1 MDSNDT
7 DTQATTDL
15 SQLRRQARQR
25 FVGAAVLVLVA
36 VIALPFVLDT
46 KPRPVS
52 ADMAIEMQA
61 PAAMAPAPISTP
73 TPTPTPTPAP
83 APVPPAAAPDKPIQ
97 SATPAD
103 APKSELSKPEPAK
116 TASEAASAKTD
127 DGARAAAL
135 LNGATGYQIQAGSF
149 TDKTMLAA
157 VQAKLDKA
165 GFQNYTQDAIAKDG
179 TAHTRIRLGPFA
191 TQAEANNVAARIG
204 KLGIKTIVIKP

>member
-7 DTQATTDL
+7 DISTTTDL

-25 FVGAAVLVLVA
+25 FVGAAVLVLIA

-52 ADMAIEMQA
+52 ADIAIEMQA
-61 PAAMAPAPISTP
+61 PAATVPVPAPA
-73 TPTPTPTPAP
+73 PTPAP
-83 APVPPAAAPDKPIQ
+83 VPTPVPQTAVPDKPIQ
-97 SATPAD
+97 QDVTPAE
-103 APKSELSKPEPAK
+103 APKPESPKPEPTKA
-116 TASEAASAKTD
+116 D

-135 LNGATGYQIQAGSF
+135 LNGTGYQIQAGSF
-149 TDKTMLAA
+149 TDKEKLAA

-165 GFQNYTQDAIAKDG
+165 GLQSYTQEAIAKDG

-191 TQAEANNVAARIG
+191 TQQEANVVAARLG
-204 KLGIKTIVIKP
+204 KLGIKTIVLKP

>member
-7 DTQATTDL
+7 ETQATTDL

-25 FVGAAVLVLVA
+25 FVGAAVLVLIA
-36 VIALPFVLDT
+36 VITLPFVLDT

-52 ADMAIEMQA
+52 ANMAIEIQA
-61 PAAMAPAPISTP
+61 PAATAPAPISTP
-73 TPTPTPTPAP
+73 TPAP
-83 APVPPAAAPDKPIQ
+83 APTPVPQTTAPDKPIEQ
-97 SATPAD
+97 ATTPAE
-103 APKSELSKPEPAK
+103 APKPELEVP
-116 TASEAASAKTD
+116 AKTD

-157 VQAKLDKA
+157 AQAKLDKA
-165 GFQNYTQDAIAKDG
+165 GFKNYTQDAIAKDG
-179 TAHTRIRLGPFA
+179 TAHTRVRLGPFA
-191 TQAEANNVAARIG
+191 TQVEANSVAARIG

>member
-61 PAAMAPAPISTP
+61 PAAMAPAPIS
-73 TPTPTPTPAP
+73 TPTPAP